1 MRIKMMI
8 QEQPPNPLLHIMK
21 SSLNFVCVLLAY
33 STVYGWS
40 LILVTNFFTQK
51 FDMGFFPGAV

>member
-1 MRIKMMI
+1 MMI